1 MEISRTQP
9 FPLTFTQSG
18 FEADTEY
25 VLCILDDHAVDLV
38 EIISPSDSDG
48 IISIDLPNYFSR
60 YDDEYRGEIYY
71 NLSMTPETTILRGDL
86 VWVDTITVMRPYVSP
101 LTIAETPEDIANAVI
116 YEEIARAI
124 INSITGGFMYKRE
137 VVEAVGLGNDYLSV
151 PFRLNRI
158 VRVYENDV
166 IVYDTEPDNP
176 ETWTNVREYYISPDK
191 GTITMSVPNSNGINR
206 NQSKPVNTRRGASDS
221 FTVYNTND
229 SPNFAYDVYDN
240 KTFSEF
246 GTSSSM
252 FPSGWDYVVVVE
264 AGWPIIPLD
273 IKRATR
279 LIINDLKC
287 NNIPYTNS
295 YIKDYKS
302 DQFTLKFD
310 DRVFSDTGNRI
321 ADKILSAYVRPIYRI
336 GVL

>member
-158 VRVYENDV
+158 VRVYENDL
-166 IVYDTEPDNP
+166 IVYDAEPADE
-176 ETWTNVREYYISPDK
+176 ETWTNVRDYYITPDK
-191 GTITMSVPNSNGINR
+191 ASISVVMPSATGFNR
-206 NQSKPVNTRRGASDS
+206 TQSRPVNIRRGAFSDYGGNS
-221 FTVYNTND
+221 V
-229 SPNFAYDVYDN
+229 
-240 KTFSEF
+240 
-246 GTSSSM
+246 M
-252 FPSGWDYVVVVE
+252 FPSGWDYVVLVE
-264 AGWPIIPLD
+264 TGWPIIPQD
-273 IKRATR
+273 IKQATS
-279 LIINDLKC
+279 LLINDIKC
-287 NNIPYTNS
+287 NNLPYVNQ
-295 YIKDYKS
+295 YISEYKS
-302 DQFTLKFD
+302 DQFNIKFND
-310 DRVFSDTGNRI
+310 LAFKDTGNRI
-321 ADKILSAYVRPIYRI
+321 ADKILSAYVRPIYRL